1 MPVTS
6 SENAVTTKSRAE
18 QVSDDAIVSAIK
30 ETLSI
35 EAKAIAHKLDHL
47 DPGQFCSAVRAL
59 LNLEGKV
66 VVTGMGKSGH
76 VGCKV
81 AATLAST
88 GTAAFFVHPAEA
100 MHGDLGMITRSD
112 GLLAIAH
119 GGETAEVLGVA
130 RHAKALGIPVIAL
143 TGKSQSSL
151 AQLADV
157 ILDGGVVAEAC
168 PLNLAP
174 TSSTTVAMAIGDS
187 LAVALMTARGFSD
200 HDFAKVHPSGSLG
213 RRLAGVKD
221 LMIPRSA
228 LETLNPDS
236 SVHDV
241 LAAIARSNTGLAVVL
256 TGTDQVAGVIS
267 DGDLRRAMLRYEQD
281 IFKQTAAHLMT
292 SSPKV
297 IAATELAQKGANIME
312 AARITSL
319 VVIDE
324 SHRFCGILK
333 LHSLK

>member
-6 SENAVTTKSRAE
+6 SDKAVTPNTPAAD
-18 QVSDDAIVSAIK
+18 VTDASIIRSVK

-35 EAKAIAHKLDHL
+35 EAKAIAHKLDSL
-47 DPGQFCSAVRAL
+47 DSPQFCAAVRAL
-59 LNLEGKV
+59 LGITGKV

-100 MHGDLGMITRSD
+100 MHGDLGMITPSD
-112 GLLAIAH
+112 ALLAIAH
-119 GGETAEVLGVA
+119 GGETAEVLGVT
-130 RHAKALGIPVIAL
+130 RHAKALGIPAIAL
-143 TGKSQSSL
+143 TGKTGSSL
-151 AQLADV
+151 AQLADH
-157 ILDGGVVAEAC
+157 ILDGSVVAEAC

-221 LMIPRSA
+221 LMIPRA
-228 LETLNPDS
+228 ELETLNPES
-236 SVHDV
+236 GVHDV
-241 LAAIARSNTGLAVVL
+241 LAAIARSNTGLAVVV
-256 TGTDQVAGVIS
+256 TNDDKVAGVIS
-267 DGDLRRAMLRYEQD
+267 DGDLRRAMLRYEQE

-292 SSPKV
+292 SSPKL
-297 IAATELAQKGANIME
+297 IAHTELAQKGANIME

-319 VVIDE
+319 VVVDE
-324 SHRFCGILK
+324 AARFCGILK
-333 LHSLK
+333 LHSIK

>member
-1 MPVTS
+1 M
-6 SENAVTTKSRAE
+6 AK
-18 QVSDDAIVSAIK
+18 VSDDAIIRSVK

-47 DPGQFCSAVRAL
+47 DRPQFCAAVRAL
-59 LNLEGKV
+59 LQVAGKV

-76 VGCKV
+76 VGRKV

-88 GTAAFFVHPAEA
+88 GTSAFFVHPAEA
-100 MHGDLGMITRSD
+100 MHGDLGMITRAD
-112 GLLAIAH
+112 ALLAIAH
-119 GGETAEVLGVA
+119 GGETSEVLGVA
-130 RHAKALGIPVIAL
+130 RHGNKLGIPVIAL
-143 TGKSQSSL
+143 TGKTGSSL
-151 AQLADV
+151 AQLAQHV
-157 ILDGGVVAEAC
+157 LDGSVIAEAC

-213 RRLAGVKD
+213 RRLAAVKD
-221 LMIPRSA
+221 VMIPASE
-228 LETLNPDS
+228 LETLGPDS
-236 SVHDV
+236 GVHDV

-256 TGTDQVAGVIS
+256 TRAAEVAGVIS

-281 IFKQTAAHLMT
+281 IFSQTAANLMT

-297 IAATELAQKGANIME
+297 IAVSELAQKGANIM
-312 AARITSL
+312 AAAKITSL
-319 VVIDE
+319 VVVDE
-324 SHRFCGILK
+324 AGRFCGILK